1 MAARISKNKSEEPE
15 KEVPSE
21 PVQTLYYEI
30 ETAGGDVY
38 INIYGRNKRINIMS
52 GQPTNPPKPP
62 GT

>member
-1 MAARISKNKSEEPE
+1 MAKK
-15 KEVPSE
+15 KEVVETPTEE

-52 GQPTNPPKPP
+52 GQPSPPNNPPK
-62 GT
+62 G